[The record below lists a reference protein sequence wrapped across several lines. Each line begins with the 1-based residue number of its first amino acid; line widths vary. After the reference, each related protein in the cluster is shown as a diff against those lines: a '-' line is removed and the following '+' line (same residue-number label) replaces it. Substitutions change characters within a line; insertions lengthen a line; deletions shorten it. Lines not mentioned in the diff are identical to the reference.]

1 MATNQIQNQT
11 TKKWSWTSIKRNPL
25 LLPIAAII
33 VMLIFNAIVVP
44 DFFKISI
51 QNGVL
56 YGYTIDIL
64 NLNKIPYLG
73 VAGGINSI
81 NNSPVGLDAME
92 VVSDV
97 EMRAYGWCVAVNGK
111 VAKDFPNQV
120 SLTSQDDEIVWYYGY
135 ARSIENQ
142 WLGMCFHANKI
153 KPDQFCKK

>member
-1 MATNQIQNQT
+1 MKTLSVLFAI
-11 TKKWSWTSIKRNPL
+11 
-25 LLPIAAII
+25 LLPLSAHA
-33 VMLIFNAIVVP
+33 VTWKVVGP
-44 DFFKISI
+44 CSETPWFQGSYQADLHKSLGD
-51 QNGVL
+51 N
-56 YGYTIDIL
+56 TIDIL